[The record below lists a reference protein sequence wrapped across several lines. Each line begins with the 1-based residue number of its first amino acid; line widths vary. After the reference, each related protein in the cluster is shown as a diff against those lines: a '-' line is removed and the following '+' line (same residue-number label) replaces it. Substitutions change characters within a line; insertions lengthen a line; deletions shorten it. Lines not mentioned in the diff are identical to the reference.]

1 MQDETRDP
9 LDRKRKISDETGCA
23 VVGALSMTDEEPKAR
38 KRKKPN
44 CKERMPWDQRRE
56 DLEDWEFRR
65 TYRMT
70 RPTSDCVLR
79 IIRPRLCKDESKA
92 RTKAQAAEY
101 NFIEPEL
108 RLSMTLRFLAGE
120 ILHLCM

>member
-1 MQDETRDP
+1 MQDETRDL
-9 LDRKRKISDETGCA
+9 LDRKRKISDETEYA
-23 VVGALSMTDEEPKAR
+23 VVEALSMIDEEAKAR
-38 KRKKPN
+38 KRKKP
-44 CKERMPWDQRRE
+44 KERMSWDQRCE
-56 DLEDWEFRR
+56 DLEDWEFKR

-70 RPTSDCVLR
+70 RPTFDYVLHS
-79 IIRPRLCKDESKA
+79 IRPRLWKDESKA
-92 RTKAQAAEY
+92 RMKAQAAGY

>member
-1 MQDETRDP
+1 MQDETRDL
-9 LDRKRKISDETGCA
+9 LDRKRKISDETEYA
-23 VVGALSMTDEEPKAR
+23 VVEALSVIDEEPKAR
-38 KRKKPN
+38 KRKKP
-44 CKERMPWDQRRE
+44 KERMSWDQRCE

-65 TYRMT
+65 TYRIA
-70 RPTSDCVLR
+70 RPAFDCVLH
-79 IIRPRLCKDESKA
+79 IIRQRLCKDGSKA
-92 RTKAQAAEY
+92 RMKPQAAGY

>member
-1 MQDETRDP
+1 MQDETRDL
-9 LDRKRKISDETGCA
+9 LDRKREISDGTECE
-23 VVGALSMTDEEPKAR
+23 VVGALFMIDEEPKAR
-38 KRKKPN
+38 KRKKP
-44 CKERMPWDQRRE
+44 KERMSWDQRCE

-70 RPTSDCVLR
+70 RPTFDYVLHS
-79 IIRPRLCKDESKA
+79 IRPRLWKDESKA
-92 RTKAQAAEY
+92 RMKAQAAGY